1 MSLNRARTA
10 YVRTVCRIR
19 TAALTVVVVIC
30 IGLQM
35 PDDELER
42 EARSM
47 ELEAE
52 AQGILVDGGIL
63 QAITRIRDDAQ
74 EEK

>member
-35 PDDELER
+35 
-42 EARSM
+42 
-47 ELEAE
+47 
-52 AQGILVDGGIL
+52 QGILVDGGIL